1 MATVNKSQR
10 KFQPPDWF
18 TNSFMMSAN
27 SVRQRQASHDIR
39 QETRALRLS
48 AALRAK
54 WDNYYNTTRLADRL
68 DTVISFKDILEL
80 AKSKLDEEI
89 AKLSAGKDAL
99 EKQIADMQIPEDC
112 NVECLTLRDRRRGV
126 DFNEDKPEYELKAE
140 QELLAK
146 CKKRLQQKVDE
157 AYDQLLL
164 LQEVRQQVLKDLQDK
179 NETIDIDIEQYKLV
193 PSCPG
198 VSYKVNP
205 TRVPKG
211 TTTLKQWEDFTRYN
225 WQRTEAEIGASER
238 LREAIF
244 YVMHQTENELEAQA
258 RATDFAL
265 RKRSHEDKAALDEL
279 NWQRKQTEDE
289 IAEMLNDLEKLEQE
303 LMDQIPPTKVAQTRL
318 ERRTY
323 RPGVDLCRDGPQYG
337 LTDEVKQLESTRQ
350 ALLMKQHEARHQ
362 LDALERQLNRL
373 KDDIALKE
381 RSLRLDS
388 DCLELRRER
397 MGGSGKLEDKQLDCK
412 KLLAEQATGDE
423 IVCQEKEVEGVPTYS
438 LLDRKAAACAVISP
452 RSSCCT

>member
-1 MATVNKSQR
+1 M
-10 KFQPPDWF
+10 
-18 TNSFMMSAN
+18 
-27 SVRQRQASHDIR
+27 
-39 QETRALRLS
+39 
-48 AALRAK
+48 
-54 WDNYYNTTRLADRL
+54 
-68 DTVISFKDILEL
+68 
-80 AKSKLDEEI
+80 
-89 AKLSAGKDAL
+89 
-99 EKQIADMQIPEDC
+99 
-112 NVECLTLRDRRRGV
+112 
-126 DFNEDKPEYELKAE
+126 E

-225 WQRTEAEIGASER
+225 WQRAEAEIGASER

-244 YVMHQTENELEAQA
+244 YVMHQTENELDAQA

-289 IAEMLNDLEKLEQE
+289 IADMLNDLEKLEQE

-350 ALLMKQHEARHQ
+350 ALLMKQHEARQ
-362 LDALERQLNRL
+362 VP
-373 KDDIALKE
+373 
-381 RSLRLDS
+381 
-388 DCLELRRER
+388 
-397 MGGSGKLEDKQLDCK
+397 KLS
-412 KLLAEQATGDE
+412 
-423 IVCQEKEVEGVPTYS
+423 V
-438 LLDRKAAACAVISP
+438 
-452 RSSCCT
+452 